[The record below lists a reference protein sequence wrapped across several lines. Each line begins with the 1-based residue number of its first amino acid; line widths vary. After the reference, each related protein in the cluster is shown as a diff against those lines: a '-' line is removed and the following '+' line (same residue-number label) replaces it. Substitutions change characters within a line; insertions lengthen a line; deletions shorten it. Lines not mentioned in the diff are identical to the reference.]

1 MPAIISFPSPLGV
14 ITLQAEG
21 EYITSCDIG
30 RVTWRPEALA
40 ASGGASPLPSP
51 SHSEF
56 IRGAAKQ
63 VLDFLDG
70 DRVSFDLHVEV
81 SGTAFQQAVWRVL
94 ASIPFGST
102 MTYGEIAAAVGI
114 PRAGR
119 AVGAAIAAN
128 PVPLLVPCHRVLGTR
143 RNPVGYDRGSGLD
156 TKLWLL
162 RHESIPFQVTKPR
175 ASSLEPAR

>member
-1 MPAIISFPSPLGV
+1 MPAIISFQSPVGV

-21 EYITSCDIG
+21 GFITSCDIG
-30 RVTWRPEALA
+30 RATWRPEALT
-40 ASGGASPLPSP
+40 SGSPAPSAP
-51 SHSEF
+51 SAF
-56 IRGAAKQ
+56 VRGAAKQ

-70 DRVSFDLHVEV
+70 DRVSFDLRVEV
-81 SGTAFQQAVWRVL
+81 SGTAFQHAVWRTL
-94 ASIPFGST
+94 ATIPFGST
-102 MTYGEIAAAVGI
+102 MTYGEIAAAVGA

-119 AVGAAIAAN
+119 AVGAAVAAN

-162 RHESIPFQVTKPR
+162 RLESIPFHVTKPR
-175 ASSLEPAR
+175 ASSLESVR

>member
-1 MPAIISFPSPLGV
+1 MPAIISFPSPVGV

-21 EYITSCDIG
+21 GYITSCEIG
-30 RVTWRPEALA
+30 RTTWQPEALTSA
-40 ASGGASPLPSP
+40 ARASSAP
-51 SHSEF
+51 SEF
-56 IRGAAKQ
+56 VRGAAKQ
-63 VLDFLDG
+63 ILDFLDG

-81 SGTAFQQAVWRVL
+81 SGTAFQHAVWRTL
-94 ASIPFGST
+94 ATIPFGST
-102 MTYGEIAAAVGI
+102 MTYGDIAAAVGI

-128 PVPLLVPCHRVLGTR
+128 PVPLLVPCHRVLGIR

-175 ASSLEPAR
+175 ASSLETAR